1 MSKFYNIFNKNS
13 ILRRTIP
20 ELLVQYCNVNQNR
33 PPQVRFSNYTR
44 QPHNWKRQMEE
55 NNEKRKIIPKLVYLH
70 NPWKYFITKLNL
82 LKLQFFWDR
91 DFAAVVL
98 TDIIRNQNTTQV
110 GRFTTPIGFQQITR
124 DMVLSRN
131 DTRLKLVRFDPE
143 HLRRAIPMKVATRHN
158 YGRKFCFIDMLFVGL
173 RNTKDFDNPEEVVEV
188 NEVLRIIDTE
198 FRTPTEVLAVPHR
211 ILFAEIFIRFRRD
224 YTQNSRGPFDNGQ
237 DNDWSRFEP
246 QLELDVAKK
255 CSSIGFG
262 HPAPC
267 DEKAKKK
274 KKNMKNMKNM

>member
-1 MSKFYNIFNKNS
+1 MSKFYRIFSKNS

-20 ELLVQYCNVNQNR
+20 ELLVQYCNPNQTR
-33 PPQVRFSNYTR
+33 SPQVRFGNYSR
-44 QPHNWKRQMEE
+44 QPHNWKRQMEA

-82 LKLQFFWDR
+82 LKLQLFWDR
-91 DFAAVVL
+91 DFVESEFIRGSKQAAVVL
-98 TDIIRNQNTTQV
+98 TNIIRNQNTTQV

-124 DMVLSRN
+124 DMILSRN

-188 NEVLRIIDTE
+188 NDVLRKIDTE
-198 FRTPTEVLAVPHR
+198 FRTPSEVLAVPHR

-224 YTQNSRGPFDNGQ
+224 YTQNPRGPFDNGQ
-237 DNDWSRFEP
+237 DNDWSVSFYKILTFDILNYDP
-246 QLELDVAKK
+246 KQ
-255 CSSIGFG
+255 
-262 HPAPC
+262 
-267 DEKAKKK
+267 
-274 KKNMKNMKNM
+274 